1 MSGNLEAL
9 IAVVGIIIFTIVF
22 AAGVFYLQERDDR
35 FIARES
41 SSDRRNT
48 PPTV

>member
-22 AAGVFYLQERDDR
+22 AAGVFFLQEGDDR
-35 FIARES
+35 KIERES
-41 SSDRRNT
+41 SSDPRNT
-48 PPTV
+48 PPAA

>member
-1 MSGNLEAL
+1 MSGGLEAL
-9 IAVVGIIIFTIVF
+9 VGAVGIVIFTIVF

-41 SSDRRNT
+41 PSDPRNT
-48 PPTV
+48 PPPA